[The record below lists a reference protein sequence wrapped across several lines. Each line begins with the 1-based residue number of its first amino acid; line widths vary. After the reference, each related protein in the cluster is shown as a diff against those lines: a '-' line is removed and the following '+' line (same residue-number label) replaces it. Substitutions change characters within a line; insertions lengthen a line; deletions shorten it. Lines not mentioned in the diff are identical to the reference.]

1 MNLTTATQD
10 FTAIAA
16 RQTTTDLNE
25 IITLNQDLLTDHATG
40 AVVLTDEE
48 HALAVAVLAAAQPEL
63 AHRQELHTRALEE
76 HTNRPHLVS
85 LIAATR
91 YLATLIREENL
102 DGEDIAALQNADFD
116 GVAPR
121 HYAGA
126 GERTYRFLCE
136 ASDTFERHGDL
147 LLRTATVAILGW

>member
-1 MNLTTATQD
+1 MTTTYATTATPTD
-10 FTAIAA
+10 RDTFLH
-16 RQTTTDLNE
+16 TTNDANLGN
-25 IITLNQDLLTDHATG
+25 LTDHYNPDTVPATHQ
-40 AVVLTDEE
+40 AMLD
-48 HALAVAVLAAAQPEL
+48 
-63 AHRQELHTRALEE
+63 ELHDRALEDAI
-76 HTNRPHLVS
+76 NRPHLVS
-85 LIAATR
+85 LRAASR
-91 YLATLIREENL
+91 HLATLIREDNL